1 MTKAKYRVYICVGP
15 NCGPK
20 GSPKLAGMLERELE
34 TLGLDGEVSITMGG
48 CQSHCETG
56 PTMVVFPGPVFYEG
70 MNLDR
75 LRRVAKEHF
84 ANDTPVTEYFWD
96 RTRPPRKIIPGN
108 NGSVPIDIAASNRNK
123 QEDRPRKPKPR
134 KIYDVDDF
142 KW

>member
-1 MTKAKYRVYICVGP
+1 MTRAKYRVYICVGP

-20 GSPKLAGMLERELE
+20 GSPRLAGMLERELAA
-34 TLGLDGEVSITMGG
+34 LGLEGQVSITMGG

-56 PTMVVFPGPVFYEG
+56 PTMVVFPGPIFYEG
-70 MNLDR
+70 MDLER

-84 ANDTPVTEYFWD
+84 ADDVPISEFFWD

-108 NGSVPIDIAASNRNK
+108 NGVPQFDPAASKNK
-123 QEDRPRKPKPR
+123 QEERPRKPKPR
-134 KIYDVDDF
+134 KVYEVDDF